1 MYKLFPC
8 YSIKVILSVQ
18 LGRIK
23 IGPPANLCCIPILLF
38 AVALSQGFAKFLR
51 ETELDIPH
59 LTTQVH
65 CAYPESLS
73 GVNVLSIDLRS
84 CQEIFGGFA
93 LLCTLLLTL
102 AATIIPLLKHLY
114 GWDLWYCIQ
123 ILWTG
128 HRGHTPANGNMTD
141 DQYDAFVVF
150 DTSNKAVRDWIYK
163 EMIVRLENRGRWRF
177 RLCLEERDWLPGVSC
192 IENLHKAVY
201 SSRKTVFVLTSP
213 SGYSQSS
220 GVVRQA
226 FLLVQQRLLDEK
238 VDVAVLVLLDF
249 LFPKFKYLQMRK
261 RLCKK
266 SVLSWPKNPRV
277 QPLFWNN
284 LRVALV
290 SDNVKAYNKNVT
302 ESFF

>member
-1 MYKLFPC
+1 MSSCKL
-8 YSIKVILSVQ
+8 VLH
-18 LGRIK
+18 
-23 IGPPANLCCIPILLF
+23 ANPFICSCII
-38 AVALSQGFAKFLR
+38 SGFAKFLR

-65 CAYPESLS
+65 CAYPESLA
-73 GVNVLSIDLRS
+73 GVNVLSVDLRS

-102 AATIIPLLKHLY
+102 AATSIPLLKHLY

-128 HRGHTPANGNMTD
+128 HKGHTPANGSTTD
-141 DQYDAFVVF
+141 SQYDAFVVF
-150 DTSNKAVRDWIYK
+150 DTSNKAIRAWIYK
-163 EMIVRLENRGRWRF
+163 EMIARLENRGRWRF

-192 IENLHKAVY
+192 IENLHQAVY

-213 SGYSQSS
+213 SGYTHAS
-220 GVVRQA
+220 GIVRQA

-238 VDVAVLVLLDF
+238 VDVAVLVLLDVV
-249 LFPKFKYLQMRK
+249 FPKFKYLQMRK

-277 QPLFWNN
+277 QPLFWND

-290 SDNVKAYNKNVT
+290 SDNVKAYNKKVT
-302 ESFF
+302 EGFF